1 MSGYKKIKTNYLGNN
16 NHTRSNSNSNRP
28 SLNKTNKK
36 DLISNRPKSS
46 MSSIKRPK
54 VSPNTTN
61 RSNDVSQTSNESNV
75 NHSLNVQSN
84 KSQSSDNVM
93 TDNES
98 DMNINEKINVNTPK
112 QEMSIEQQQHQQIK
126 QKFKASIKGIYE
138 FTHVGF
144 DGEKDKDN
152 NQDSY
157 FIKRNFAGNKDYL
170 YLSVCDGNGVE
181 GHFVSQF
188 IKQTLPEK
196 MSKFLQ
202 NISLLNDN
210 LKRSIHTKIIDA
222 FLLTNHELIE
232 VTDINS
238 FLAEVHV

>member
-1 MSGYKKIKTNYLGNN
+1 MN
-16 NHTRSNSNSNRP
+16 
-28 SLNKTNKK
+28 
-36 DLISNRPKSS
+36 
-46 MSSIKRPK
+46 
-54 VSPNTTN
+54 
-61 RSNDVSQTSNESNV
+61 
-75 NHSLNVQSN
+75 
-84 KSQSSDNVM
+84 
-93 TDNES
+93 DNES

-112 QEMSIEQQQHQQIK
+112 QEMSIEQKQHQQIK

-170 YLSVCDGNGVE
+170 YLSLCDGHGVE
-181 GHFVSQF
+181 GHFVF
-188 IKQTLPEK
+188 IKQTPTEK

-210 LKRSIHTKIIDA
+210 LKRSIHQ
-222 FLLTNHELIE
+222 N
-232 VTDINS
+232 N
-238 FLAEVHV
+238 